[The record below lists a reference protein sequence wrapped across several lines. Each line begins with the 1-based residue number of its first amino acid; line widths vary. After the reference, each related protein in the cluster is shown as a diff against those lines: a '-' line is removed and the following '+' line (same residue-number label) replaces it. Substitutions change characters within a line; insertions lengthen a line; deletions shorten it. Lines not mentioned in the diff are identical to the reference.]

1 MWLLKSLHIED
12 LRQRWKRGWQ
22 ALRHLKLAMRTTL
35 ALDDTL
41 FDEAQRITGVMEKS
55 ALVREALKA
64 LIEHRIFSLNVSSR
78 ARYHAAMVTTSVA
91 PAALPLDAEGI
102 LALAARSM
110 FHLFSSVS
118 QGMFLVDRSGR
129 IVWVN
134 EGYKRFLPALGF
146 TSVDQ
151 FIDNMVEDVIPNTQM
166 RRVLETGEPI
176 LVDLLTNKAGTF
188 VVSRIPLREEREGDA
203 VGEVIGAIGIV
214 LFDHPET
221 TLQPLISKFAM
232 LQRDLDDARRELATQ
247 RANPLLQHAPDGQ
260 RRAKYTFASFIGSS
274 PAAVD
279 VKRHARRAAQSSSP
293 VLLLGETGTGKELLA
308 HAIHTASARAKGP
321 FVSLNIAAVPDTLL
335 ESEFF
340 GFAPGAFT
348 GADRR
353 GREGKFKLA
362 DGGTLFLDEIG
373 DMPMGLQAKL
383 LRALQEGEIEP
394 LGSNKLVRFDA
405 RVIAA
410 TSRDLVA
417 LVRDGRFRE
426 DLYYRLNVL
435 PLRVPPLRDRRSDIP
450 ALVEALAE
458 DMAQRSGEAPPE
470 LMPDAL
476 ALLAA
481 QHWRGNIRE
490 LRNVLEQ
497 VSMRSDSTRIDAA
510 EIKRVLAETGLEQIA
525 APEAVAV
532 AESGAESASLLR
544 PLALQIAELEQR
556 AIAMAMASTDGNKLA
571 ASRLLGI
578 SRATLYDRIAG
589 EGD

>member
-1 MWLLKSLHIED
+1 MP
-12 LRQRWKRGWQ
+12 
-22 ALRHLKLAMRTTL
+22 APP
-35 ALDDTL
+35 
-41 FDEAQRITGVMEKS
+41 
-55 ALVREALKA
+55 
-64 LIEHRIFSLNVSSR
+64 
-78 ARYHAAMVTTSVA
+78 A
-91 PAALPLDAEGI
+91 PAASATPPTLPLDANAI

-110 FHLFSSVS
+110 FHLFSSIS

-146 TSVDQ
+146 ASVDQ
-151 FIDNMVEDVIPNTQM
+151 FLGQMVEDVIPNTQM
-166 RRVLETGEPI
+166 RQVLETGQPI
-176 LVDLLTNKAGTF
+176 LIDLLTNKAGTF
-188 VVSRIPLREEREGDA
+188 VVSRIPLHEEREGDA
-203 VGEVIGAIGIV
+203 GYVLGDVIGAIGIV
-214 LFDHPET
+214 LFDQPET
-221 TLQPLISKFAM
+221 TLQPLISKFAL

-247 RANPLLQHAPDGQ
+247 RNHPLWKQAGTDGQ
-260 RRAKYTFASFIGSS
+260 RRAKHTFASFIGSS

-279 VKRHARRAAQSSSP
+279 IKRHARRAAQSSSP

-308 HAIHTASARAKGP
+308 HAIHASSARAQGP

-335 ESEFF
+335 EAEFF

-348 GADRR
+348 GADRK

-373 DMPMGLQAKL
+373 DMPLGLQAKL

-394 LGSNKLVRFDA
+394 LGSNKLIAFDA

-410 TSRDLVA
+410 TSRDLAA
-417 LVRDGRFRE
+417 LVREGRFRE

-435 PLRVPPLRDRRSDIP
+435 PLRVPPLRDRRGDIP
-450 ALVEALAE
+450 ALVEALGD

-470 LMPDAL
+470 LLPDAL

-497 VSMRSDSTRIDAA
+497 VAMRSDSTRIDAA
-510 EIKRVLAETGLEQIA
+510 EIKRVLAETGVEKIA
-525 APEAVAV
+525 APEVPLQADDDVD
-532 AESGAESASLLR
+532 GTRLLR
-544 PLALQIAELEQR
+544 PLSEQIAELEQR
-556 AIAMAMASTDGNKLA
+556 AIAAAMSSTGGNKLA

-578 SRATLYDRIAG
+578 SRATLYDRMTGAT
-589 EGD
+589 EDR